1 MQNLHVK
8 VFCLILFPFVYRLQG
23 ITKSMS
29 RFPTFKR
36 RFDDLVRSLSD
47 DLTEIHGGPIM
58 TRSKSAF
65 ARLIS
70 LKSFKGTRANGSA
83 QGSQHVAKDLE
94 NSWWEY
100 HVIYKSYVIGVIS
113 SPFWMENWGV
123 IDNIVR
129 VLISMYYR
137 CKFFL
142 YC

>member
-1 MQNLHVK
+1 M
-8 VFCLILFPFVYRLQG
+8 FCLILFSFVYRLQG

-100 HVIYKSYVIGVIS
+100 HVIDKSYVIGLFS
-113 SPFWMENWGV
+113 SPFWIENWSV
-123 IDNIVR
+123 IDNNSKS
-129 VLISMYYR
+129 LISMYYQ
-137 CKFFL
+137 CKFFVL
-142 YC
+142 LTN

>member
-1 MQNLHVK
+1 M
-8 VFCLILFPFVYRLQG
+8 FCLILFSFVYRLQG